1 MNNELLS
8 IMEKCG
14 HFLYHRRGG
23 KRGQIRI
30 LNLLDKSNGVTQK
43 ELLQNIPLKSGSMSE
58 MVSKLEAQGFILK
71 ERDKEDRRKINI
83 ILTPKGKSFLDRQL
97 AINREQEKD
106 LFISLTP
113 EEQQLLIQLL
123 NKLFDDWKSKF
134 DSDLFNHRKEEG
146 NV

>member
-1 MNNELLS
+1 MNNELLN

-43 ELLQNIPLKSGSMSE
+43 ELLQNIPIKSGSMSE

-106 LFISLTP
+106 LFTSLTP

-134 DSDLFNHRKEEG
+134 DSDIFNHRKEEG